1 MNVGQFKEISID
13 IREFVDELVS
23 YKRSRDYIFYALTK
37 RFKYDQLVEYGM
49 DIYDE
54 KRGGK

>member
-1 MNVGQFKEISID
+1 MGYYKDRAID
-13 IREFVDELVS
+13 IAEFVDELVS